1 MKENT
6 LIEMKNKVEATTRV
20 LQQIIK
26 ELQFTREVAVGS
38 LETIKKMPGYEKA
51 LEQLKAEITEK
62 PSETEEVKSLE
73 TTID

>member
-62 PSETEEVKSLE
+62 SGETEEAKSLE
-73 TTID
+73 TTSD

>member
-6 LIEMKNKVEATTRV
+6 LIEIKNKVEATTRV

-51 LEQLKAEITEK
+51 LEQLKAEVIEK
-62 PSETEEVKSLE
+62 PSKTEKAKPLE
-73 TTID
+73 ATSN